1 MHAIAQLVL
10 RDDVIIRAAIVAHS
24 KRRTRFTL
32 GRPRLFGTKLAQ
44 WTWLGELPTSSG
56 SRGTCSCISKM
67 RTAGISVLEQQRIN
81 AAANEAREAQ

>member
-10 RDDVIIRAAIVAHS
+10 RDDVIIQAAIVAHN

-32 GRPRLFGTKLAQ
+32 GRPRLFGTELAQ
-44 WTWLGELPTSSG
+44 WIRLGELPTSG
-56 SRGTCSCISKM
+56 SHGKCSCISKM

-81 AAANEAREAQ
+81 AAANEAREPQ